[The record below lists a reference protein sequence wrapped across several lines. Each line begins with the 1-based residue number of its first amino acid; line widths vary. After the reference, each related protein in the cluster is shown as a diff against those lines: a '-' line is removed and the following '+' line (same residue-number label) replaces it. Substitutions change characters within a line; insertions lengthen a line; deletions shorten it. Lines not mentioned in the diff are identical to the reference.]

1 MRFVGVAW
9 TGNDESF
16 QGFVDKHGLTF
27 PTISDDA
34 AVVFD
39 RFAVPYQ
46 PAMAFVGADGSVE
59 VEIGA
64 VSPDELAARIAALT
78 A

>member
-9 TGNDESF
+9 TGNDDSF

-46 PAMAFVGADGSVE
+46 PAMAFVGRDGSVE

-64 VSPDELAARIAALT
+64 VSHAELTSRLDAL
-78 A
+78 AG